1 MELETLFMWEVNLLN
16 DMLEVLDGCVC
27 SQVDDAWKWR
37 VEENSMFSMNST
49 NLKSGGNLVETP

>member
-1 MELETLFMWEVNLLN
+1 MWEVNLLN